1 MLHRK
6 HCVSACNCR
15 RLDCCLKTGFVRW
28 SVPAVKDASRALQDG
43 SRNFALWPK
52 RPRGLRDKNWS
63 SVLNVRALRCWSD
76 TQRGAVRIRRSLP
89 QRAGTIKT
97 ARTLPGAAEGSQSP
111 TTRRRRAAR
120 KHRACP
126 TPHAVAALKHHG
138 AAPRPAD
145 DDGRVP
151 GRPDPR
157 AGRSG
162 TKTGLLAR
170 GLSKKSVEPQGR

>member
-1 MLHRK
+1 ME
-6 HCVSACNCR
+6 SATAGAWCCCSEYCCGFLQQNAAPR
-15 RLDCCLKTGFVRW
+15 TVFRLCEDGEPTGLTKRVLSTW
-28 SVPAVKDASRALQDG
+28 SGPDVKEAFETLQEG

-52 RPRGLRDKNWS
+52 RPKGLCRQK
-63 SVLNVRALRCWSD
+63 LGALAKRPCRALRCWSD
-76 TQRGAVRIRRSLP
+76 TQPGAVRIRRSLP

-145 DDGRVP
+145 DDGRI
-151 GRPDPR
+151 
-157 AGRSG
+157 
-162 TKTGLLAR
+162 
-170 GLSKKSVEPQGR
+170 